1 MKIGPQKVMYGNS
14 YRKSQVIRALKFYMQ
29 KSREG
34 TQFDMSIAILVITAI
49 FVHQETTVN
58 IPNPRDKKIH

>member
-14 YRKSQVIRALKFYMQ
+14 YRKSQVIKFYMQ

-34 TQFDMSIAILVITAI
+34 TQFDMTIAILVITAI
-49 FVHQETTVN
+49 FFHQETTVN
-58 IPNPRDKKIH
+58 IPNPRDKIH